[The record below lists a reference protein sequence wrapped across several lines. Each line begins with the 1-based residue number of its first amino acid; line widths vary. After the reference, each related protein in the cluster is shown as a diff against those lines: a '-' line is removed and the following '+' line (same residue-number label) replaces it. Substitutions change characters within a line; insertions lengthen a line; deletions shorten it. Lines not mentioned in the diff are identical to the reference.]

1 MWGRERW
8 RITVPHRP
16 SALYKRPLQV
26 WRYLRQFP
34 SPRSP
39 NSSLF
44 RQACRNSAHASLRTG
59 RWQVSLYRRQFP
71 SPSTSLFSQARR
83 NCSHSPPRIRTPP
96 GTISSDWESAETGIT
111 KRATAAA
118 APNAAGIIA
127 SPLPPPL
134 GGAHLNGWTGLSPLL
149 APSTFRI
156 IDPASGQI
164 ASESC
169 IRRMETRLGGHYQ
182 TKRAPLSFLSLW
194 RNSTRSRGPP
204 SPVWYSVVIMRIV
217 SRQSRY
223 HGLPHARISA
233 IYVVW

>member
-1 MWGRERW
+1 MARSRNARRDNAASIILKQELGAKMAVRRLRNRRVGMPAMVRPIGAASGVLCMWGRERW

-39 NSSLF
+39 NSSLL

-59 RWQVSLYRRQFP
+59 RWQVSRYLRQFP
-71 SPSTSLFSQARR
+71 SPRSPRAPLFSQARR

-134 GGAHLNGWTGLSPLL
+134 GGAHLNGWTGLSPL
-149 APSTFRI
+149 T
-156 IDPASGQI
+156 
-164 ASESC
+164 
-169 IRRMETRLGGHYQ
+169 
-182 TKRAPLSFLSLW
+182 
-194 RNSTRSRGPP
+194 
-204 SPVWYSVVIMRIV
+204 
-217 SRQSRY
+217 
-223 HGLPHARISA
+223 ARP
-233 IYVVW
+233 W